1 MNRITKLLTG
11 TLSSVLLTLAPAHAR
26 IEDETGDLIRLL
38 QSNGINVVING
49 ERCDGTVHGSYQ
61 FLGLRRQL
69 NLCPGES
76 IDAKDHETVRHE
88 AIHVL
93 QHCFNASRG
102 TSVTTPIMDLDTLV
116 EAVNSNLPAD
126 VVAFIKSAYPEDQWA
141 IEMEANLMAREATLV
156 QIMGWFTKA
165 CTY

>member
-1 MNRITKLLTG
+1 MNITKSIAAIATG
-11 TLSSVLLTLAPAHAR
+11 LVLSIAPAQAR
-26 IEDETGDLIRLL
+26 LEDETGDLIRLL

-93 QHCFNASRG
+93 QHCINVSRG
-102 TSVTTPIMDLDTLV
+102 TAVTTPIMDMDTLV
-116 EAVNSNLPAD
+116 QAVNSNLPAD
-126 VVAFIKSAYPEDQWA
+126 VVAFVKSAYPQDQWA
-141 IEMEANLMAREATLV
+141 IEMEANLMARQATSV
-156 QIMGWFTKA
+156 EIMKWFSQA
-165 CTY
+165 CTF